1 MKKALIWIL
10 VTVLVVGLFV
20 GAYFLYDYLQKQ
32 TDTGLTD
39 IKETTAPA
47 EENGEEPQPVLAPDF
62 TVYTPE
68 GEAVKLSQLQGK
80 PVVLNLWTSWCI
92 YCKQEMPDFE
102 KLYERYGQDVHFL
115 MVNVTG
121 ADTRAEAE
129 KYIADSGHNFL
140 IGRGDIQRTARIAA
154 LTGYILG
161 ISVGRT
167 GGWRLRRRFRGRLGG
182 GSGGLLCY
190 IDFIAGQDGGNF
202 FQNLLTTG
210 Q

>member
-10 VTVLVVGLFV
+10 VTVLVVGLFI

-39 IKETTAPA
+39 IQGTTAHA
-47 EENGEEPQPVLAPDF
+47 GENGEEPQPVLAPDF

-129 KYIADSGHNFL
+129 KYIADSGHSFPVYYDTDGSLAQNYYTGSVPTTYFFNAK
-140 IGRGDIQRTARIAA
+140 GEAVTYVPGAVSGDILEQ
-154 LTGYILG
+154 G
-161 ISVGRT
+161 IQM
-167 GGWRLRRRFRGRLGG
+167 
-182 GSGGLLCY
+182 
-190 IDFIAGQDGGNF
+190 IIE
-202 FQNLLTTG
+202 
-210 Q
+210 

>member
-10 VTVLVVGLFV
+10 VTVLVVGLFI

-39 IKETTAPA
+39 IKGTTAPA
-47 EENGEEPQPVLAPDF
+47 EENGEDPQPVLAPDF

-129 KYIADSGHNFL
+129 KYIADSGHNFPVYYDTDGSL
-140 IGRGDIQRTARIAA
+140 AKNYYTGSVPTTYFFNAKGEAVTYVPGAVSGDILEQ
-154 LTGYILG
+154 G
-161 ISVGRT
+161 IQM
-167 GGWRLRRRFRGRLGG
+167 
-182 GSGGLLCY
+182 
-190 IDFIAGQDGGNF
+190 IME
-202 FQNLLTTG
+202 
-210 Q
+210 